1 MLNIFLEYVPGGS
14 IYSLLKKFGS
24 FPEDVIRTYTKR
36 ILVGLEYLHAHNI
49 IHRGPSIAVDTA
61 AGVALWYSSSWFG
74 VCCCCCSDIK
84 GANILVD
91 HNGRIKLTDFGASKR
106 IEGLNKTKGHGSLR
120 GTIFWMAPEVV
131 RQEEHGRYVSGLQ
144 C

>member
-74 VCCCCCSDIK
+74 V
-84 GANILVD
+84 VVVVVVVVQ
-91 HNGRIKLTDFGASKR
+91 TSK
-106 IEGLNKTKGHGSLR
+106 
-120 GTIFWMAPEVV
+120 APTSWSITTVV
-131 RQEEHGRYVSGLQ
+131 SN
-144 C
+144 